1 MSIGPGIRPYAAPD
15 MAVYDVVL
23 RGGRVVDPES
33 GIDGVRDVGI
43 EGARIAAV
51 STEPLDGDIVVDVSG
66 TVVAPGFIDLHS
78 HAQTLAG
85 RRLHACDG
93 VTTVLDLEA
102 GRAPI
107 GAAYARDAQLGSP
120 VHYGFSVS
128 WAAAR
133 MEVLGDVPPDGG
145 IGTILDHLADPEWQR
160 AASATEVAAILERLA
175 EGIGDGA
182 IGIGLLMG
190 YAPGVDPVEYTEV
203 ARLAAAAGVPTF
215 THSRDLA
222 ETTPSVRVD
231 GAEELVGA
239 ASETGAHMH
248 YCHINSTSMRHL
260 DRVHR
265 LVERCRAGG
274 ATVTTEAYPYGSGST
289 AIGAAFLSPERLA
302 ERGMDSTRLT
312 YLPTG
317 ERVADD
323 ARLLELRATDPGG
336 LVIFDYMDDDDPGD
350 HAILRRALQFDGAI
364 VASDGMP
371 PVWRAPAVDP
381 FGWPLPPA
389 AVTHPRTAG
398 CFSRAL
404 RLWREEGVGL
414 VEALRRC
421 TLLPA
426 QVLER
431 CVPAMRD
438 KGRVRV
444 GADADVV
451 VFDYDRISDQ
461 ASYEESTRPSTGIVH
476 VLVDGAFVVRDG
488 DLVLD
493 ALPGR
498 GLRGVPS

>member
-1 MSIGPGIRPYAAPD
+1 
-15 MAVYDVVL
+15 
-23 RGGRVVDPES
+23 
-33 GIDGVRDVGI
+33 
-43 EGARIAAV
+43 
-51 STEPLDGDIVVDVSG
+51 
-66 TVVAPGFIDLHS
+66 
-78 HAQTLAG
+78 
-85 RRLHACDG
+85 
-93 VTTVLDLEA
+93 
-102 GRAPI
+102 
-107 GAAYARDAQLGSP
+107 
-120 VHYGFSVS
+120 
-128 WAAAR
+128 
-133 MEVLGDVPPDGG
+133 
-145 IGTILDHLADPEWQR
+145 LADPEWQR
-160 AASATEVAAILERLA
+160 AASATEVAVILERLA
-175 EGIGDGA
+175 DGVGDGG

-203 ARLAAAAGVPTF
+203 ARLASAAGVPTF

-231 GAEELVGA
+231 GAEEVVRA

-248 YCHINSTSMRHL
+248 YCHINSTSLRHL

-265 LVERCRAGG
+265 LVERCRVGG

-302 ERGMDSTRLT
+302 DRGLDTTRLT

-371 PVWRAPAVDP
+371 PVWRDP
-381 FGWPLPPA
+381 SIEPGRWPLPPA

-404 RLWREEGVGL
+404 RLWREEGVVL
-414 VEALRRC
+414 AEALRRC

-426 QVLER
+426 QVLEG

-438 KGRVRV
+438 KGRLRE

-451 VFDYDRISDQ
+451 VFDGDRISDQ
-461 ASYEESTRPSTGIVH
+461 ASYQESTRLSSGIIH
-476 VLVDGAFVVRDG
+476 VLVDGTFVVRDG
-488 DLVLD
+488 HLVPD

-498 GLRGVPS
+498 GLRAVPA

>member
-1 MSIGPGIRPYAAPD
+1 MSGVRLRCAV
-15 MAVYDVVL
+15 MAGYNLVL
-23 RGGRVVDPES
+23 RNGRVVDPES
-33 GIDGVRDVGI
+33 GFDEVCDVGI
-43 EGARIAAV
+43 TGRRIAAI
-51 STEPLDGDIVVDVSG
+51 SSDALDGDTVVEVRG
-66 TVVAPGFIDLHS
+66 LVVAPGFIDLHS

-102 GRAPI
+102 GRAPVS
-107 GAAYARDAQLGSP
+107 AAYERDEQLGSP

-133 MEVLGDVPPDGG
+133 MEVLAGVPSDGG
-145 IGTILDHLADPEWQR
+145 LGLILENLADPAWQR
-160 AASATEVAAILERLA
+160 AASAREVAAILERLTD
-175 EGIGDGA
+175 GIGDGA

-190 YAPGVDPVEYTEV
+190 YAPGVDPAEYTAV
-203 ARLAAAAGVPTF
+203 ARLATTAGVPTF

-222 ETTPSVRVD
+222 EITPAVPID
-231 GAEELVGA
+231 GAEEVVRA

-248 YCHINSTSMRHL
+248 YCHINSTSTRHL

-265 LVERCRAGG
+265 LVEHCRAHG

-302 ERGMDSTRLT
+302 ARGLDASTLT

-317 ERVADD
+317 ERVRDD
-323 ARLLELRATDPGG
+323 TRLLELRATDPGG
-336 LVIFDYMDDDDPGD
+336 LVIFDFMDDDDPAD

-371 PVWRAPAVDP
+371 PVWKDAVDDP
-381 FGWPLPPA
+381 LRWPLPPA

-404 RLWREEGVGL
+404 RLWREEGS
-414 VEALRRC
+414 ALTAAIRRC

-426 QVLER
+426 QVLEK
-431 CVPAMRD
+431 CVPAMRS
-438 KGRVRV
+438 KGRLRA

-451 VFDYDRISDQ
+451 VFDHDRISDQ
-461 ASYEESTRPSTGIVH
+461 ASYQDSTRPSTGIIH
-476 VLVDGAFVVRDG
+476 VLVDGTFVVRDEN
-488 DLVLD
+488 LVLD
-493 ALPGR
+493 ARPGR
-498 GLRGVPS
+498 ALRGSPA

>member
-1 MSIGPGIRPYAAPD
+1 MTG
-15 MAVYDVVL
+15 YDVVL
-23 RGGRVVDPES
+23 RGGRVIDPES
-33 GIDGVRDVGI
+33 ALDEVRDVGI
-43 EGARIAAV
+43 VGRRVESISRVPLEGD
-51 STEPLDGDIVVDVSG
+51 TVVDVSG
-66 TVVAPGFIDLHS
+66 RVVAPGLIDLHS

-102 GRAPI
+102 GRAPVRR
-107 GAAYARDAQLGSP
+107 AYERDAQLGSP

-133 MEVLGDVPPDGG
+133 MEVLAGVPPDGG
-145 IGTILDHLADPEWQR
+145 LERILDHMADAAWQR
-160 AASATEVAAILERLA
+160 AASATELDAIVERLRD
-175 EGIGDGA
+175 GIGDGA

-190 YAPGVDPVEYTEV
+190 YAPGVDPVEYTAV
-203 ARLAAAAGVPTF
+203 ARLASTAGVPTF

-222 ETTPSVRVD
+222 ETSPSVRID
-231 GAEELVGA
+231 GAEEVVRA

-248 YCHINSTSMRHL
+248 YCHINSTSARHL

-265 LVERCRAGG
+265 LVERCRSDG

-289 AIGAAFLSPERLA
+289 AIGAVFLSPERLA
-302 ERGMDSTRLT
+302 ARGLDATRLT

-317 ERVADD
+317 ERVAD
-323 ARLLELRATDPGG
+323 AGRLLELRAADPGG
-336 LVIFDYMDDDDPGD
+336 LVIFDFMDDDDPGD

-371 PVWRAPAVDP
+371 PVWKDPALDRLT
-381 FGWPLPPA
+381 WPLPPA

-404 RLWREEGVGL
+404 RLWREERTAL

-426 QVLER
+426 RVLEG
-431 CVPAMRD
+431 CVPAMRT
-438 KGRVRV
+438 KGRLHA

-451 VFDYDRISDQ
+451 VFDSDRISDQ
-461 ASYEESTRPSTGIVH
+461 ASYQDSTRPSTGIIH
-476 VLVDGAFVVRDG
+476 VLVDGTFVVRDEH
-488 DLVLD
+488 LVVD

-498 GLRGVPS
+498 GLRGVPA

>member
-1 MSIGPGIRPYAAPD
+1 
-15 MAVYDVVL
+15 MAGYDLVL

-33 GIDGVRDVGI
+33 GLDGVRDVGI
-43 EGARIAAV
+43 DGRRIA
-51 STEPLDGDIVVDVSG
+51 SISSDPLDGATVVEVG
-66 TVVAPGFIDLHS
+66 GMVVAPGFIDLHS

-102 GRAPI
+102 GRAPVS
-107 GAAYARDAQLGSP
+107 AAYERDEQDGSP

-133 MEVLGDVPPDGG
+133 MEVLAGVRPDGG
-145 IGTILDHLADPEWQR
+145 LGTILDNMADPAWQR

-175 EGIGDGA
+175 DGVGDGA

-190 YAPGVDPVEYTEV
+190 YAPGVDPAEYTAV
-203 ARLAAAAGVPTF
+203 ARLASSAGVPTF

-222 ETTPSVRVD
+222 ETTPSVRID
-231 GAEELVGA
+231 GAEELVRA

-248 YCHINSTSMRHL
+248 YCHINSTSTRHL

-265 LVERCRAGG
+265 LVERCLADG

-302 ERGMDSTRLT
+302 DRGIDPTKLT
-312 YLPTG
+312 FLPTG
-317 ERVADD
+317 ERVRDA

-336 LVIFDYMDDDDPGD
+336 LVIFDFMDDDDPDD

-371 PVWRAPAVDP
+371 PVWKDP
-381 FGWPLPPA
+381 VADPSTWPLPPA

-404 RLWREEGVGL
+404 RLWREEGTAL
-414 VEALRRC
+414 ADALRRC

-426 QVLER
+426 QVLEG

-438 KGRVRV
+438 KGRLRA

-461 ASYEESTRPSTGIVH
+461 ASYRESTRPSTGIIH
-476 VLVDGAFVVRDG
+476 VLVDGTFVVRDER
-488 DLVLD
+488 LVLD

-498 GLRGVPS
+498 GLRAAPA

>member
-1 MSIGPGIRPYAAPD
+1 

-33 GIDGVRDVGI
+33 GVDDVRDVGVD
-43 EGARIAAV
+43 GGQIA
-51 STEPLDGDIVVDVSG
+51 SISREPLDGDTVVEVG
-66 TVVAPGFIDLHS
+66 GMVVAPGFIDLHS

-102 GRAPI
+102 GRAPVS
-107 GAAYARDAQLGSP
+107 AAYERDAQFGSP
-120 VHYGFSVS
+120 VHYGFAVS

-133 MEVLGDVPPDGG
+133 MEVLGGVPSDGRL
-145 IGTILDHLADPEWQR
+145 GTILDNMADPAWQR

-175 EGIGDGA
+175 DGIGAGG
-182 IGIGLLMG
+182 IGIGLLIG
-190 YAPGVDPVEYTEV
+190 YAPGVDPVEYTAV
-203 ARLAAAAGVPTF
+203 ARLASTAGVPTF

-222 ETTPSVRVD
+222 ETTPSVRID
-231 GAEELVGA
+231 GAEEVVRA
-239 ASETGAHMH
+239 ASQTGAHMH
-248 YCHINSTSMRHL
+248 YCHINSTSTRHL

-265 LVERCRAGG
+265 LVERCRADG

-302 ERGMDSTRLT
+302 ARGIDPTSLT

-317 ERVADD
+317 ERVGD
-323 ARLLELRATDPGG
+323 ATRLLELRATDPGG
-336 LVIFDYMDDDDPGD
+336 LVVFDFMDDDDPGD

-371 PVWRAPAVDP
+371 PVWKDPAVDP
-381 FGWPLPPA
+381 LMWPLPPA

-404 RLWREEGVGL
+404 RLWRQEGAAL
-414 VEALRRC
+414 ADALRRC
-421 TLLPA
+421 TLGPA
-426 QVLER
+426 QVLQR
-431 CVPAMRD
+431 CVPAMRN
-438 KGRVRV
+438 KGRLRE
-444 GADADVV
+444 GADADIVV
-451 VFDYDRISDQ
+451 LDHDRISDQ
-461 ASYEESTRPSTGIVH
+461 ASYQQSTRPSTGIIH
-476 VLVDGAFVVRDG
+476 VLVDGTFVVRDEH
-488 DLVLD
+488 LVLD

-498 GLRGVPS
+498 ALHGMPA